1 VSPIRCPAAT
11 RARLNFPA
19 RPCYVSSNRRAAR
32 NPTTQKLLSM
42 NLKQGIQKWLRGM
55 GYDVVR
61 YTPSSHFL
69 ARRKRI
75 LDTTGTDVVLDVGA
89 NVGQYAQQ
97 LRAIG
102 YTGRIISFEPL
113 SSAYKELVRRSS
125 SDDSWQ
131 AFNCALGNQICT
143 TQINVSGNSDSSSIL
158 NMLPYHAKVAPE
170 SRYVGKEQIEVNTLD
185 ALFSNLRIEQHKIW
199 MKIDT
204 QGFEH
209 RVLDGAANSLAHIQI
224 LQLEMS
230 FVPLYEDQILFDEMN
245 KILHDRG
252 YRMISIE
259 PSFLDEESGHMLQ
272 VDGIFHRP

>member
-1 VSPIRCPAAT
+1 VLCLLEPPGRQKS
-11 RARLNFPA
+11 
-19 RPCYVSSNRRAAR
+19 
-32 NPTTQKLLSM
+32 TTQKLSSM

-113 SSAYKELVRRSS
+113 SSAYEELVRRSKT
-125 SDDSWQ
+125 DANWQ
-131 AFNCALGNQICT
+131 AVNCALGEQNCT
-143 TQINVSGNSDSSSIL
+143 TEINVSQNSDSSSIL
-158 NMLPYHAKVAPE
+158 NMLPYHMAAAPE
-170 SRYVGKEQIEVNTLD
+170 SRYVGKERIELKTLD
-185 ALFSNLRIEQHKIW
+185 SLFTELCVDDHNVWL
-199 MKIDT
+199 KIDT
-204 QGFEH
+204 QGFEQ
-209 RVLDGAANSLAHIQI
+209 RVLEGAKSSLAHIKI

-230 FVPLYEDQILFDEMN
+230 LIPLYEDEMLFSDMNEMLSN
-245 KILHDRG
+245 KG
-252 YRMISIE
+252 YRIIAIE
-259 PSFLDEESGHMLQ
+259 PSFSDNNSGHLLQ
-272 VDGIFHRP
+272 VDGIFYRP

>member
-1 VSPIRCPAAT
+1 
-11 RARLNFPA
+11 
-19 RPCYVSSNRRAAR
+19 
-32 NPTTQKLLSM
+32 M
-42 NLKQGIQKWLRGM
+42 NLKQGIQRWLRRM

-102 YTGRIISFEPL
+102 YRGQIISFEPL
-113 SSAYKELVRRSS
+113 SSAYQELVRRSS
-125 SDDSWQ
+125 SDDDWQ
-131 AFNCALGNQICT
+131 ALNCALGNQICT
-143 TQINVSGNSDSSSIL
+143 TEINVSENSDSSSIL

-170 SRYVGKEQIEVNTLD
+170 SRYIGNEQVEVKTLD
-185 ALFSNLRIEQHKIW
+185 SLFNDLCIGEHKIW

-209 RVLDGAANSLAHIQI
+209 RVLEGATNSLAHIQI

-230 FVPLYEDQILFDEMN
+230 FVPLYENQVLFDEMN

-252 YRMISIE
+252 YRMIAIE